1 MMRRSTDVPPAVEV
15 TAPEPEPE
23 EPKRSRGRTVVVL
36 LLVVALLAGAAW
48 WFLLRPASAEPAPEP
63 GEVVALEPIQVN
75 LADHHYLRIGIALQA
90 TAEVKEELD
99 GSKALD
105 ATIELF
111 TGRRQEDLARKPYR
125 DKLKTKLEHALDE
138 AYHGEVMGVYF
149 TDFVT
154 Q

>member
-1 MMRRSTDVPPAVEV
+1 MMRRSTDVEPPAVEV
-15 TAPEPEPE
+15 TEVEAEGTT
-23 EPKRSRGRTVVVL
+23 RSRGRTVLVL
-36 LLVVALLAGAAW
+36 LLVVALVTGAAW

-75 LADHHYLRIGIALQA
+75 LADGHYLRIGIALQA
-90 TAEVKEELD
+90 TVEVEEELE

-125 DKLKTKLEHALDE
+125 DELKEKLEHALE
-138 AYHGEVMGVYF
+138 EEYHGEVMGVYF

>member
-1 MMRRSTDVPPAVEV
+1 V
-15 TAPEPEPE
+15 TTTMVAPEVPDVE
-23 EPKRSRGRTVVVL
+23 EPTGKGGKGKIL
-36 LLVVALLAGAAW
+36 VALLVLVLGGGAAW
-48 WFLLRPASAEPAPEP
+48 WFMLRPASAEEEPTP
-63 GEVVALEPIQVN
+63 GEVLKLDAIQVN
-75 LADHHYLRIGIALQA
+75 LADGHYLRIGVALQA
-90 TAEVKEELD
+90 TDEVSEELD

-111 TGRRQEDLARKPYR
+111 TGQVQEDLARKPYR
-125 DKLKTKLEHALDE
+125 AKLKRQLEHELDE